1 MKEIFTKIQNNKWL
15 MKMPQIIVLIL
26 LFDFI
31 IAPGLTL
38 DNTLINIVSLLI
50 GLTSLTY
57 LFFLLELDTIF
68 KKQNKTK
75 ENDGN

>member
-15 MKMPQIIVLIL
+15 MKIPQIIGLIL
-26 LFDFI
+26 LFEFI

-38 DNTLINIVSLLI
+38 DNTLINIVTALI
-50 GLTSLTY
+50 GFGSLTY
-57 LFFLLELDTIF
+57 LFYLLELDTIF

>member
-15 MKMPQIIVLIL
+15 MKMPQIIVLIII
-26 LFDFI
+26 FDFI

-38 DNTLINIVSLLI
+38 DNTLINIVSSLI
-50 GLTSLTY
+50 GLTSLIY

>member
-75 ENDGN
+75 ENDRN

>member
-1 MKEIFTKIQNNKWL
+1 MDKILIKIKNTKLFKIL
-15 MKMPQIIVLIL
+15 PQLIVLGL
-26 LFDFI
+26 LFEFI
-31 IAPGLTL
+31 ITPGLTL
-38 DNTLINIVSLLI
+38 DNTLINIVSALI
-50 GLTSLTY
+50 GLGSLTY